1 MRDGFGLS
9 FPTFAAM
16 VYDLPLV
23 EEKVKPHQVT
33 TLHLVSSFAFI
44 GAGAIIV
51 IYNYTIPGWGLA
63 LLLTGLLM
71 LCMTIFKN
79 KWLTGKKINPAFRV
93 IELLIAIAFCSYSVI
108 MQWKF
113 PIVIFGGLCA
123 ALLFA
128 LYWERSAG
136 NKLFVHIDDD
146 GLRLPVVRRRFIP
159 WSEVENVVLRFGT
172 ITINCVDNHLFQWTI
187 AEPGFDNEIFE
198 TYCKTKVEENVS
210 KRRKDE
216 W

>member
-1 MRDGFGLS
+1 
-9 FPTFAAM
+9 M

-33 TLHLVSSFAFI
+33 TLHLVSAFAFI
-44 GAGAIIV
+44 AAGAIIV

-63 LLLTGLLM
+63 LLLSGLL
-71 LCMTIFKN
+71 LLGLTIFKN
-79 KWLTGKKINPAFRV
+79 KWLTGKTVNQAVRIAELFVVAAFEV
-93 IELLIAIAFCSYSVI
+93 YSLK

-113 PIVIFGGLCA
+113 PIVIFGGLSA

-128 LYWERSAG
+128 LYWERNAG
-136 NKLFVHIDDD
+136 GRLYVHVDDA

-159 WSEVENVVLRFGT
+159 WSEIENVVLRFGT
-172 ITINCVDNHLFQWTI
+172 ITINCLDNHLFQWSI
-187 AEPGFDNEIFE
+187 ADADLDNEIFE
-198 TYCKTKVEENVS
+198 AFCVAKVEENIG
-210 KRRKDE
+210 KRISD